1 MTTTTTPTT
10 PTTTTDSSETTGTE
24 RTSNRPD
31 LVDGP
36 PVRVAVD
43 ELSPRTNKAM
53 NALDAASRNTS
64 LEAPLQE
71 LVRARASQINGC
83 AYCVDM
89 HLADA
94 EAAGVPQRTLHL
106 LAVWRETGF
115 FTARERAALELTEA
129 MTRLSE
135 ASVGDDLFERAAAH
149 FEEREL
155 SDLVWLVAVINTWNR
170 LGATAHPWPL
180 S

>member
-53 NALDAASRNTS
+53 NALDAASRKTRLEPS
-64 LEAPLQE
+64 LLE
-71 LVRARASQINGC
+71 LVRTRASQLNGC
-83 AYCVDM
+83 SYCVDM
-89 HLADA
+89 HTQDA
-94 EAAGVPQRTLHL
+94 RRAGETERRLYALP
-106 LAVWRETGF
+106 VWRETPF
-115 FTARERAALELTEA
+115 FSARERAALELTEA
-129 MTRLSE
+129 ITRLSE
-135 ASVGDDLFERAAAH
+135 GPVSDQVFGQAAVEFA
-149 FEEREL
+149 ETEL
-155 SDLVWLVAVINTWNR
+155 AELIWSIAVINTWNR
-170 LGATAHPWPL
+170 LGASTHVWPL